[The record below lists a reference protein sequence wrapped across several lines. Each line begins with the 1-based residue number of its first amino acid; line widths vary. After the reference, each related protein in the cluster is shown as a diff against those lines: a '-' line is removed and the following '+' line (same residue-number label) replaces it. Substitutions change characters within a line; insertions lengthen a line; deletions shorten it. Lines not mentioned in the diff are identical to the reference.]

1 VPEPTPARSVPPTAP
16 APAAP
21 RPFFAG
27 FRSDP
32 YAALLELFVAVPLLG
47 YGAFELSEAIRA
59 TTFLLNDPRPHL
71 VSDARIIFDRH
82 AFAAVHYL
90 PGLVLVALALLVRRR
105 DPYTRPLVVAL
116 FALALGCA
124 HLNAV
129 MSFYG
134 AALAPI
140 GVLAVAFAL
149 RPNGAYSLVATIF
162 ATLLFPYAAVHLDGT
177 LRHVLLGYARGS
189 ATPIDGRAVAVA
201 ALLWLAGAALVGAAL
216 TFRNGAPG
224 RAIRLRLVVM
234 AAWGLPVCAGT
245 YALLRRFG
253 LVLDS

>member
-1 VPEPTPARSVPPTAP
+1 VPIPTPARSVPP
-16 APAAP
+16 AAAA

-27 FRSDP
+27 VRSDP
-32 YAALLELFVAVPLLG
+32 YAALLELFVAIPLFS
-47 YGAFELSEAIRA
+47 YGVFELGEAVR
-59 TTFLLNDPRPHL
+59 TTKFVLNDPRPYL
-71 VSDARIIFDRH
+71 VSDARIVFDRH

-90 PGLVLVALALLVRRR
+90 PALVLVALALFVRRR

-116 FALALGCA
+116 FALALGSA
-124 HLNAV
+124 HVNAV

-134 AALAPI
+134 AALGPI
-140 GVLAVAFAL
+140 GVLAIALAL
-149 RPNGAYSLVATIF
+149 RPNSASSLVATIF
-162 ATLLFPYAAVHLDGT
+162 ATLLFPFAAVQLDGT
-177 LRHVLLGYARGS
+177 LRHVLLSYARGI

-201 ALLWLAGAALVGAAL
+201 SLAWLAGAALVGAAL

-253 LVLDS
+253 LVLDA